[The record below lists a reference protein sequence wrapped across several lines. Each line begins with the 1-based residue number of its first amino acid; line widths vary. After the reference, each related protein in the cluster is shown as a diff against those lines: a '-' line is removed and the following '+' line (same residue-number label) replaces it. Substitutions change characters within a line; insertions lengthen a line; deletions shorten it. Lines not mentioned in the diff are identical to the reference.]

1 MYSIFFNV
9 DKKRNSI
16 LSPLIVVAYSALS
29 EHASYLQ
36 VESSCMNT
44 KIRFTFFLKN
54 RFIQKTYVKYS
65 QNDTQLLFVSFMCC
79 SESLVWSM
87 VIVAVDLHKQSIQLR
102 LEILN
107 FGYKYSTSISNIMS
121 N

>member
-9 DKKRNSI
+9 DKMRNSI
-16 LSPLIVVAYSALS
+16 LSPLIVVAHSALS

-44 KIRFTFFLKN
+44 KIRFTFILKN

-65 QNDTQLLFVSFMCC
+65 PNDTQLLFVSFMCC
-79 SESLVWSM
+79 SKSLVWSM

-102 LEILN
+102 LEILILIL
-107 FGYKYSTSISNIMS
+107 GYKYSTSISNI
-121 N
+121 